1 MRAGVGAWGRA
12 CYGKFVQKIGYLIP
26 EFPGQTHIFFWR
38 ELQALPGKGVTPEL
52 VSTRPPP
59 ARIISHSWAREAMSR
74 TEYLSPPGTLGV
86 LKAAAEVAR
95 AMPTGWA
102 RCLAS
107 ITRAEGLDAK
117 GRAQLLAFAVMGG
130 RLASLARERGW
141 THVHV
146 HSCANAAHVAM
157 FAHLL
162 SGLTYS
168 ITLHGPL
175 DDYGPNQKEKWR
187 HAKFAFVITKKLL
200 GEVNEELAGHL
211 PPRIELAPMGVELS
225 KFNRSVPYEAWKGE
239 GPLRIFSCGRLNP
252 CKGHADLI
260 EAVGMLRAKGLDAR
274 LAIAGEDEAG
284 GTTYRKV
291 LEAKI
296 AETKLGDAVT
306 LLGAVGEDK
315 VRGEIENSHIFAL
328 ASLQEPLG
336 VAIMEAMAMRAP
348 VVVTGAGGVKELV
361 DDGVDGL
368 LVPPQEPRILA
379 EKLEQVA
386 RNPKE
391 AERLGEAGRRK
402 VETQF
407 SSERSADMLALMLQR
422 AVV

>member
-1 MRAGVGAWGRA
+1 MP
-12 CYGKFVQKIGYLIP
+12 KIGYLIP

-52 VSTRPPP
+52 VSTQPPP
-59 ARIISHSWAREAMSR
+59 ARIISHSWAREAMAR
-74 TEYLSPPGTLGV
+74 TEYLAPPGPLGV
-86 LKAAAEVAR
+86 VKAVAEIAR

-107 ITRAEGLDAK
+107 IARAEGLDAK
-117 GRAQLLAFAVMGG
+117 GRARLLAFAVMGG

-146 HSCANAAHVAM
+146 HSCANAAHVAL
-157 FAHLL
+157 FANLL
-162 SGLTYS
+162 SGLPYS
-168 ITLHGPL
+168 MTLHGPL
-175 DDYGPNQKEKWR
+175 DDYGPNQREKWR
-187 HAKFAFVITKKLL
+187 HARFAFVITKKLL
-200 GEVNEELAGHL
+200 GEVNQELAGSL
-211 PPRIELAPMGVELS
+211 PKDIELAPMGVELG
-225 KFNRSVPYEAWKGE
+225 KFNRSTPYQAWTGE
-239 GPLRIFSCGRLNP
+239 GPLRVFSCGRLNP

-260 EAVGMLRAKGLDAR
+260 DAVGMLRAKGIDAR
-274 LAIAGEDEAG
+274 LSIAGEDEAG

-291 LEAKI
+291 LEAKL
-296 AETKLGDAVT
+296 AESKLGDAVT
-306 LLGAVGEDK
+306 LLGAVGEDV
-315 VRGEIENSHIFAL
+315 VRDGIERAHIFAL

-361 DDGVDGL
+361 DDGVDGM
-368 LVPPQEPRILA
+368 LVPPQTPSVLA
-379 EKLEQVA
+379 EKLEAVA
-386 RNPKE
+386 RNPRE

-422 AVV
+422 AVG